1 MNKVRSRVTSIIPD
15 SLSKWFSPTTEQR
28 NAGDAGAGT
37 GPPAGAG
44 ADEEQQSSSQQQNG
58 KRKRSRRR
66 IRLVPDD
73 GILDDVI
80 DAQDLDE
87 EEVQLADNI
96 AEHDLAAEDEQT
108 RRSEYN
114 VMLLR
119 KRQLANDDD
128 DDDDEDVEEEE
139 DEEPEDDLHNYQQ
152 QRQLPSQRGQ
162 YSANS
167 TGNNVNS
174 GFPSSASSMSQP
186 LQKRKRVE
194 VSKRI
199 LKEQAGNRRYRK
211 GLGTNGGLSDLINSG
226 NEAKHP
232 TLRILRDSAYN

>member
-28 NAGDAGAGT
+28 NVGDGGAES
-37 GPPAGAG
+37 GPPAEGG
-44 ADEEQQSSSQQQNG
+44 ADEEQQTSSQQHNG

-73 GILDDVI
+73 GIMDDVI

-139 DEEPEDDLHNYQQ
+139 DEEPEDLHNYQQ
-152 QRQLPSQRGQ
+152 QRQLSSQRGQ
-162 YSANS
+162 YNPNS
-167 TGNNVNS
+167 SGNNINS
-174 GFPSSASSMSQP
+174 GFSSSASSVSQP
-186 LQKRKRVE
+186 LQKRKRLE
-194 VSKRI
+194 VSKTT
-199 LKEQAGNRRYRK
+199 LKEQAGDRRYRR
-211 GLGTNGGLSDLINSG
+211 GLRTNRALSYLINSG
-226 NEAKHP
+226 KGAKYP
-232 TLRILRDSAYN
+232 TQRIFRDI